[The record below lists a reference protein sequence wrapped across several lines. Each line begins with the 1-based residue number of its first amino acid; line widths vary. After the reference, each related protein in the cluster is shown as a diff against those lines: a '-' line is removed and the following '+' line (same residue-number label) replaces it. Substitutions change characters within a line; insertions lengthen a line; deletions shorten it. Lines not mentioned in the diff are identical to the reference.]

1 MADALLAFYEC
12 TNIEQYYNGRLS
24 EKVFFPLCS
33 FSSTQIHTRDTRV
46 GSTNATVVLFRPHWL
61 MKVNPN
67 PKENGSNLIEATW
80 GRRTCWWRKRSG
92 DSISADSAQRSS
104 ENKKRIK
111 SVKSFRKRQT
121 QVKVELQNELANRS
135 NCTLAENSKQGDS
148 PTHRHLKNL
157 TMSSFYCISWQ
168 LSRSQ

>member
-1 MADALLAFYEC
+1 MFAFSEC
-12 TNIEQYYNGRLS
+12 NNTDQYKNGWLS
-24 EKVFFPLCS
+24 EKLFVPLCK
-33 FSSTQIHTRDTRV
+33 FSSRQIWARDSRI
-46 GSTNATVVLFRPHWL
+46 GGTNATVVLFRHQWL

-92 DSISADSAQRSS
+92 DSISADYAQRSS

-135 NCTLAENSKQGDS
+135 NCTLAENSIQGDS